1 MNDTQEG
8 DIMETKK
15 SHRLSVTL
23 SSDDVSHVM
32 THNEKMA
39 IIWQFLNP
47 NKYWHKEEQKP
58 YVWNIEVHPGGLFT
72 LMFASIHQKDV
83 DHVETAISGLP
94 HLHFNMPNYKSGYT
108 ILDVRR
114 IDDADTDNS
123 YIRLSSMNGCQC
135 FCRKTNYENN
145 RKKYLKFVSAKETPE
160 EFAKSIRAGLL
171 RRVKAFYGETVDEND
186 VRISFVEET
195 KPAERIRYKTGNIL
209 TQFVTFK
216 LTAPR
221 IVQEAALYGGIGK
234 EPSSGF
240 GFVV

>member
-1 MNDTQEG
+1 MNGKT
-8 DIMETKK
+8 
-15 SHRLSVTL
+15 SHRIFATFKA
-23 SSDDVSHVM
+23 DDASHVM

-39 IIWQFLNP
+39 IIWQFINP

-58 YVWNIEVHPGGLFT
+58 YVWNIEVRSGGLFT

-83 DHVETAISGLP
+83 DHVEEALSGIP
-94 HLHFNMPNYKSGYT
+94 DAHFEMPNYKSGYT
-108 ILDVRR
+108 ILSVRR
-114 IDDADTDNS
+114 LGDVDTSKD
-123 YIRLSSMNGCQC
+123 YIRLTSMNGCQC
-135 FCRKTNYENN
+135 FCRKTNYKNN
-145 RKKYLKFVSAKETPE
+145 RKKYFKFISAKETPE
-160 EFAKSIRAGLL
+160 EFAKRIRAGLL
-171 RRVKAFYGETVDEND
+171 RRVKAFYGETVDEKD

-195 KPAERIRYKTGNIL
+195 KPVERIRYKTGNIL

>member
-1 MNDTQEG
+1 
-8 DIMETKK
+8 METNK
-15 SHRLSVTL
+15 SHRILVTFMSD
-23 SSDDVSHVM
+23 SSAHVM
-32 THNEKMA
+32 SHNEKMA
-39 IIWQFLNP
+39 IVWQLINP

-83 DHVETAISGLP
+83 DHVESAASLGSRLVMETYRAS
-94 HLHFNMPNYKSGYT
+94 YT
-108 ILDVRR
+108 VLDVRR

-135 FCRKTNYENN
+135 FCRKTDYANN
-145 RKKYLKFVSAKETPE
+145 RKKYLKFISAKNTPE